1 MAIYEYKYTVE
12 LSDIGRSNKITNKSV
27 LKILENAGGRQ
38 SEKIGLGINQVEKT
52 GLSWV
57 LLAWKVKIIRRPIYN
72 EELTIKTW
80 AQNINKISTYRD
92 YEIYDEKENLL
103 IIASSKWILINIY
116 TGAIE
121 KITDNI
127 IKDYDPEDKHVFENK
142 NIDKLVEPKEY
153 EREIEYKVIKR
164 DIDINNHV
172 HNLYYLDFAYE
183 ALPEDVYR
191 ADECNNIEVMY
202 KKQIKLADEI
212 VCLYAKEENEN
223 IVSIKSKDKKILHA
237 IVKLY

>member
-1 MAIYEYKYTVE
+1 M
-12 LSDIGRSNKITNKSV
+12 
-27 LKILENAGGRQ
+27 
-38 SEKIGLGINQVEKT
+38 
-52 GLSWV
+52 
-57 LLAWKVKIIRRPIYN
+57 
-72 EELTIKTW
+72 
-80 AQNINKISTYRD
+80 
-92 YEIYDEKENLL
+92 
-103 IIASSKWILINIY
+103 
-116 TGAIE
+116 
-121 KITDNI
+121 
-127 IKDYDPEDKHVFENK
+127 
-142 NIDKLVEPKEY
+142 
-153 EREIEYKVIKR
+153 YKVIKR

-212 VCLYAKEENEN
+212 VCLYAKEKNEN

>member
-1 MAIYEYKYTVE
+1 MK
-12 LSDIGRSNKITNKSV
+12 KK
-27 LKILENAGGRQ
+27 
-38 SEKIGLGINQVEKT
+38 
-52 GLSWV
+52 
-57 LLAWKVKIIRRPIYN
+57 
-72 EELTIKTW
+72 
-80 AQNINKISTYRD
+80 QN
-92 YEIYDEKENLL
+92 
-103 IIASSKWILINIY
+103 
-116 TGAIE
+116 
-121 KITDNI
+121 
-127 IKDYDPEDKHVFENK
+127 
-142 NIDKLVEPKEY
+142 
-153 EREIEYKVIKR
+153 KVIKR